1 MEVAAVRAVGLAA
14 LFAFAPL
21 VALADDP
28 PVVEHQPAPCTIAGK
43 ATSLCATISDDNQI
57 AKARL
62 YFRRTGEDFYNFVEM
77 VFTGLSY
84 CGTLPAVIEGKAKSL
99 DYSVQAVDDQYQPQR
114 TSTFLMNLQAEGVCE
129 FPPIE
134 KDAARA
140 VSIKVYAT
148 SKKQGK
154 KLDDAFNLSG
164 VSFVPVVTK

>member
-1 MEVAAVRAVGLAA
+1 MRVFALAVLIA
-14 LFAFAPL
+14 LVPAL
-21 VALADDP
+21 ALADDP

-43 ATSLCATISDDNQI
+43 AISLCATISDDNQL

-62 YFRRTGEDFYNFVEM
+62 YFRRTGEDFYSYVDM
-77 VFTGLSY
+77 LFTGLSY
-84 CGTLPAVIEGKAKSL
+84 CGTIPAVIEGKARSI
-99 DYSVQAVDDQYQPQR
+99 DYYVQAIDDQYQPQR
-114 TSTFLMNLQAEGVCE
+114 TSTFLMNVQPEGVCE
-129 FPPIE
+129 FPPVE

-140 VSIKVYAT
+140 ASIKVYAT